1 MNLSFL
7 QTFLKHGSPS
17 TEKRVK
23 TTDPGDMG
31 SMPSLAASSSDT
43 SPGEKLEE
51 AAPHKT
57 PMQNQEEGNS
67 VDTLLMAA
75 YAMTEF
81 QSQKAPSHPP
91 PETSPKDAVPA
102 DANPN
107 DNETSSCKVLF
118 RPSPKRKS
126 SDSRAPDAAQN
137 EVEASID
144 EYEATVE
151 AARSGPLDP
160 RDMKRTR
167 LGSARR
173 RAGQEDG
180 KTERLE
186 ASPDNNANRG
196 NDPAS
201 IMHETPDHKAMVS
214 DKLTPVSAR
223 CIDFKRM
230 HVNERNSVDHSE
242 T

>member
-1 MNLSFL
+1 MKS
-7 QTFLKHGSPS
+7 
-17 TEKRVK
+17 
-23 TTDPGDMG
+23 TDPGDMG

-43 SPGEKLEE
+43 SPGEKVQE
-51 AAPHKT
+51 AALHKT
-57 PMQNQEEGNS
+57 PIQNQEEGNS

-81 QSQKAPSHPP
+81 QSQRAPSHPP
-91 PETSPKDAVPA
+91 PETSAKDAVQA
-102 DANPN
+102 DPDPN
-107 DNETSSCKVLF
+107 DNETSSRKVLF

-126 SDSRAPDAAQN
+126 SDARAPDAVQS

-151 AARSGPLDP
+151 VAKSGPLDP

-180 KTERLE
+180 KTDKLQ
-186 ASPDNNANRG
+186 ASPDNCANRG
-196 NDPAS
+196 SDPAS
-201 IMHETPDHKAMVS
+201 IMQETPDHKAMVS

-230 HVNERNSVDHSE
+230 HVNERSSVDHS
-242 T
+242 